1 MTDQNPR
8 TYKKIPNPYIKLDY
22 KYELELKGKQKKI
35 QTLTWNWTMNWNTR
49 DSKNCNTNAFKSWF
63 SFNTPMNFYPIN
75 T

>member
-35 QTLTWNWTMNWNTR
+35 PNPYMEL
-49 DSKNCNTNAFKSWF
+49 DYELEYKG
-63 SFNTPMNFYPIN
+63 
-75 T
+75 